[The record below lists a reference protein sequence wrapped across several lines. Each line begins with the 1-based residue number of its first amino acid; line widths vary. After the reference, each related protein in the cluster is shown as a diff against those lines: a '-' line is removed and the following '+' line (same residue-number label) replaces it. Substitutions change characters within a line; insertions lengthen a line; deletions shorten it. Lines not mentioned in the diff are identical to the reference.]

1 MKIAC
6 YLRVSTTEQS
16 EEGYSIA
23 AQKNRLEAFCTSQGW
38 EVVRWYVDEGIS
50 AKDTKRPELQRM
62 LNGVRKKAFDVVLVY
77 RLDRLT
83 RSVLDLYSLLQE
95 LEKHNVKFKSAT
107 EVYDTTTATGRL
119 FLTLIASLAQWERE
133 NLGERV
139 SFGMEEK
146 AKQGKWTVAKPPFG
160 YTKNGEDLEIVESEA
175 IVIRRIFNMYLSG
188 KYGARKIA
196 IQLNNEGIKMRGSDF
211 SDIRI
216 RYFLSNPLYKGTMRY
231 NYTTNTEHYFEVDN
245 VAPPII
251 EEADFKQ
258 VQLIVNNRKRIH
270 PRQATSNHI
279 FSGVLRCARCGKYMS
294 GSTSNSSYKGKKYAH
309 RQYVCNDRMNYK
321 RCDQPS
327 ISEKFLE
334 IRFLDV
340 LKGFN
345 DDKKRDEVLNKDDE
359 KKDHTKEIDNINE
372 EIKRIEK
379 RKERWQY
386 AWVNE
391 MISDSDFG
399 TRMKEEEKKE
409 KMLLVELEAFQ
420 EKDNHSV
427 DISIPQIFKDSTNTW
442 EFLSVEDK
450 KLFVQTFFKSI
461 TVDKISSRRNASSVA
476 IKGIETH

>member
-16 EEGYSIA
+16 EEGYSIS

-38 EVVRWYVDEGIS
+38 KVVRWYVDEGIS
-50 AKDTKRPELQRM
+50 AKDTNRPELQRM

-95 LEKHNVKFKSAT
+95 LEKHDVKFKSAT

-146 AKQGKWTVAKPPFG
+146 AKQGKWTVSTPPYG
-160 YTKNGEDLEIVESEA
+160 YKKNGELLEIIESEA
-175 IVIRRIFNMYLSG
+175 IVIRRIFDMYLSG
-188 KYGARKIA
+188 QYGARKIA
-196 IQLNNEGIKMRGSDF
+196 LELNKDGIKMRGSDF
-211 SDIRI
+211 SDTRI
-216 RYFLSNPLYKGTMRY
+216 RYFLANPIYIGTMRY
-231 NYTTNTEHYFEVDN
+231 NYTTNTEHYFEVEN

-251 EEADFKQ
+251 EEEDFLKAQ
-258 VQLIVNNRKRIH
+258 QIVENRKRIH
-270 PRQATSNHI
+270 PRSATSKHI
-279 FSGVLRCARCGKYMS
+279 FSGVLFCGRCGKRMT
-294 GSTSNSSYKGKKYAH
+294 GGTSNTSYKGKKYSN
-309 RQYVCNDRMNYK
+309 RNYTCNDRINWK
-321 RCDQPS
+321 RCDQPAM
-327 ISEKFLE
+327 SERYIEDRFVNYLRSFESDEERNKALE
-334 IRFLDV
+334 
-340 LKGFN
+340 
-345 DDKKRDEVLNKDDE
+345 DETEV
-359 KKDHTKEIDNINE
+359 KDHTKEIEAIHDE
-372 EIKRIEK
+372 LAKIEK
-379 RKERWQY
+379 RKSKWQY

-409 KMLLVELEAFQ
+409 KMLLVELEAFK

-427 DISIPQIFKDSTNTW
+427 DISIPQIFEDITNSW
-442 EFLSVEDK
+442 EYLTVEEK
-450 KLFVQTFFKSI
+450 KNFVQTFFKSI
-461 TVDKISSRRNASSVA
+461 TVDKISSRRNAESVE

>member
-16 EEGYSIA
+16 EEGYSIS

-38 EVVRWYVDEGIS
+38 DVVRWYVDEGIS
-50 AKDTKRPELQRM
+50 AKDTNRPELQRM
-62 LNGVRKKAFDVVLVY
+62 LDGVRKKAFDVVLVY

-146 AKQGKWTVAKPPFG
+146 AKQGKWTVANPPYG
-160 YTKNGEDLEIVESEA
+160 YRKNGEDLEIVESEA

-196 IQLNNEGIKMRGSDF
+196 ITLNNEGITMRGGAAF
-211 SDIRI
+211 SDVRI
-216 RYFLSNPLYKGTMRY
+216 RYFLSNPIYKGTMRY
-231 NYTTNTEHYFEVDN
+231 NYTTNTEQYFEVDN

-251 EEADFKQ
+251 EEADFQ
-258 VQLIVNNRKRIH
+258 QAQLIVNNRKRIH
-270 PRQATSNHI
+270 PRQATSKHI
-279 FSGVLRCARCGKYMS
+279 FSGVLKCARCGKYMS
-294 GSTSNSSYKGKKYAH
+294 GSTSNTAYKGKKYSH

-327 ISEKFLE
+327 ISEKFLQ

-340 LKGFN
+340 LQSFN
-345 DDKKRDEVLNKDDE
+345 DEGKRDEVLANEE
-359 KKDHTKEIDNINE
+359 KKDFTKEIENINE
-372 EIKRIEK
+372 EIKKIEK

-409 KMLLVELEAFQ
+409 KMLLVELEAFK

-427 DISIPQIFKDSTNTW
+427 DISIPQIFNDITNSW
-442 EFLSVEDK
+442 EYLTVEEK
-450 KLFVQTFFKSI
+450 KNFVQTFFKSI
-461 TVDKISSRRNASSVA
+461 TVDKISSRRNAESVA